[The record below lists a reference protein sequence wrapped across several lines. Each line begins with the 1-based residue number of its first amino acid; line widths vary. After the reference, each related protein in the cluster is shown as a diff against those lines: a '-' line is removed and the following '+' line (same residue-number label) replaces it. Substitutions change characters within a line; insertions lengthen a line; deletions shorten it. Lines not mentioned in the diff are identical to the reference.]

1 MHHVILGAGPAGV
14 TAAETI
20 RKSDPNCQITLVGG
34 EPEPPYSRMAIP
46 YLLAQDIDESGTY
59 LRQTDGHYDSM
70 GIQYVHGRA
79 ANIDVAGKAINL
91 ADGDSIGFDKLL
103 ISTGA
108 TPLRPPIAGLDLP
121 GVHHC
126 WTMEDTRNIMATAQ
140 AGDPVVL
147 MGAGFIGSIIL
158 EALVRR
164 GVQLTVVEMGDRMVP
179 RMMDEVAGNML
190 KRWCEKKGVRMFTST
205 KIMSLSAADGTVSAP
220 APVAAAPAAPAA
232 PVVSAAV
239 PEESYGLLQWLFG
252 NPVKPG
258 DRPVTSVA
266 PAAPTAA
273 PRPVDVSTGGV
284 SAAPAAAAATPSAGG
299 LLSVQLDNGESI
311 PAKLVVVAAGVRSNI
326 DFLEGSGIQTDNGIW
341 IDEYMQTNVADIY
354 AAGDVAE
361 GIDLSTGERD
371 MLAIQP
377 VAVEHGRVA
386 GQNMAGIETYHRGSL
401 NMNVLDTLGL
411 ISSSFGSWMGVEG
424 GESGR
429 MVDEENYRYLRLEF
443 SGDKLVGMQSVGTTE
458 HIGVARGL
466 IQTGLRL
473 GKWKDRLIASPG
485 RLPEAY
491 VAVGQGHLPT

>member
-20 RKSDPNCQITLVGG
+20 RKTDPDCQITLVGG

-59 LRQTDGHYDSM
+59 LRQTDGHYENL

-79 ANIDVAGKAINL
+79 ASIDVAGKAIKL
-91 ADGDSIGFDKLL
+91 DDGGSIAFDKLL

-108 TPLRPPIAGLDLP
+108 TPVRPPIDGLDLP

-126 WTMEDTRNIMATAQ
+126 WTMQDTRHIMATAQ
-140 AGDPVVL
+140 TGDPVVL

-164 GVQLTVVEMGDRMVP
+164 GVALTVVEMGDRMVP

-190 KRWCEKKGVRMFTST
+190 KRWCEKKGVRVLTST
-205 KIMSLSAADGTVSAP
+205 KIMSLSSDG
-220 APVAAAPAAPAA
+220 AAAPAAPPQPAPAPAAAA
-232 PVVSAAV
+232 PTPAA
-239 PEESYGLLQWLFG
+239 PAAAPKKEKYGFLQWLFG
-252 NPVKPG
+252 NPVRPE
-258 DRPVTSVA
+258 DRPTHN
-266 PAAPTAA
+266 AAPE
-273 PRPVDVSTGGV
+273 
-284 SAAPAAAAATPSAGG
+284 AAPAPVAAPPVTPASLAPVGASSAPGG
-299 LLSVQLDNGESI
+299 MLSVQLDNGESI

-326 DFLEGSGIQTDNGIW
+326 DFLEGSGIKTEEGIW
-341 IDEYMQTNVADIY
+341 VDEYLQTNVPDIY

-361 GIDLSTGERD
+361 GIDLSTGERE

-386 GQNMAGIETYHRGSL
+386 GQNMAGKSTYHRGSL

-429 MVDEENYRYLRLEF
+429 MVDEENDRYLRLEF

-458 HIGVARGL
+458 HVGMARGL
-466 IQTGLRL
+466 IQTGLGL
-473 GKWKDRLIASPG
+473 GEWKERLIASPA

-491 VAVGQGHLPT
+491 VAVGQGHLPL

>member
-14 TAAETI
+14 TAAETL
-20 RKSDPNCQITLVGG
+20 RKSDPTSQITLVGG

-59 LRQTDGHYDSM
+59 LRQTDGHYENM
-70 GIQYVHGRA
+70 GIQYLHGRA
-79 ANIDVAGKAINL
+79 ASIDVPGKAIKL
-91 ADGDSIGFDKLL
+91 DDGGSIAFDKLL

-108 TPLRPPIAGLDLP
+108 TPVRPPIDGLDLP

-126 WTMEDTRNIMATAQ
+126 WTMEDTRNIMAIAQ
-140 AGDPVVL
+140 TGDPVVL

-190 KRWCEKKGVRMFTST
+190 KRWCEAKGVRMFTST
-205 KIMSLSAADGTVSAP
+205 KITSIASSGASAPAPAAAPAAAP
-220 APVAAAPAAPAA
+220 APVAAAPAPAA
-232 PVVSAAV
+232 AA
-239 PEESYGLLQWLFG
+239 PQKSGGFLQWLFG
-252 NPVKPG
+252 NPVKPEE
-258 DRPVTSVA
+258 RVSQSVAAPTPAPA
-266 PAAPTAA
+266 PAAP
-273 PRPVDVSTGGV
+273 
-284 SAAPAAAAATPSAGG
+284 APAAVAAAPGG
-299 LLSVQLDNGESI
+299 MLSVQLDNGESI

-341 IDEYMQTNVADIY
+341 IDEYLQTNVPDIY

-429 MVDEENYRYLRLEF
+429 MVDEDNYRYLRLEF

-458 HIGVARGL
+458 HIGMARGL
-466 IQTGLRL
+466 IQTGLSL
-473 GKWKDRLIASPG
+473 GEWKDRLIAAPG

-491 VAVGQGHLPT
+491 VAVGQGHLPV